1 MQEQDNYNENEQP
14 YQMPTTDLSDVGG
27 DNPVVH
33 SSSAS
38 DIITAVGGVDP
49 SRFWMIAMIIL
60 SVGLGLTLF
69 FGGGY
74 LVKQLDNKET
84 KILALEKKLEDCPE
98 ETLAKMKKQQLEF
111 QDLKRVVKGD
121 SIRIDSV
128 ILSKKTKIDKMKK
141 IEEKL

>member
-1 MQEQDNYNENEQP
+1 MQEQDNYNEQP
-14 YQMPTTDLSDVGG
+14 YQMPTTDLTEVGG

-33 SSSAS
+33 SASAS

-60 SVGLGLTLF
+60 TIGLGLTLF

-74 LVKQLDNKET
+74 LVKQLDNRES
-84 KILALEKKLEDCPE
+84 KILALEEKLENCPE
-98 ETLAKMKKQQLEF
+98 ETLTKMKKQQLEF
-111 QDLKRVVKGD
+111 QDLKQIIKRD

-128 ILSKKTKIDKMKK
+128 ILSKESKINKMKK